1 MSEIEEKIAKEIQH
15 LKDDLFRRKKDI
27 QDIEK
32 LVNKEID
39 KEFPVDI
46 LGLSEREF
54 KAYIQEWF
62 SKKYPK
68 LEFDF
73 KFITSHRKILGK
85 PIVLIKRLV
94 LKLIEFYLNNIFKKQ
109 THINQQP
116 LVLFQN
122 SKHNMKII
130 SQIIE
135 KFGDS
140 NENLAIMIIKLK
152 KN

>member
-1 MSEIEEKIAKEIQH
+1 MKEKTAKEIQR
-15 LKDDLFRRKKDI
+15 LKDDIFGRKKNI
-27 QDIEK
+27 YDIEK

-39 KEFPVDI
+39 KEIPVDL
-46 LGLSEREF
+46 LGFSEKEF
-54 KAYIQEWF
+54 ESYIQEWF

-73 KFITSHRKILGK
+73 KYITSHRKILGK

-94 LKLIEFYLNNIFKKQ
+94 LKLIEFYLNKIIKKQ

-122 SKHNMKII
+122 SKHNKEII
-130 SQIIE
+130 SQIMEIL
-135 KFGDS
+135 GDS
-140 NENLAIMIIKLK
+140 NENLAIMVVKLK
-152 KN
+152 KTNI